1 MSDQALLQSQ
11 HKKELRDP
19 KTKSKLCTKMC
30 LIGSILVGI
39 MCLLFKSEVS
49 RILLMTA
56 ENLRPRTC
64 PNQIL
69 TEGNL
74 HL

>member
-1 MSDQALLQSQ
+1 MSDQALLQNQ

-19 KTKSKLCTKMC
+19 KTKSKLCTKLC
-30 LIGSILVGI
+30 LIGSILVGVL
-39 MCLLFKSEVS
+39 CLLFKSEVI

-56 ENLRPRTC
+56 ENLRPNTC
-64 PNQIL
+64 PAQIQ

-74 HL
+74 NL